1 MIPAILL
8 GGVALAAGIAIAIY
22 WKEIG
27 AWLKRIWDKLPAS
40 VKQNLKGAVA
50 LAKRIGNTFKNIMK
64 YYAYDSN
71 TNKWSETV
79 VTKEVNESDIP
90 KHIRERLHSTE
101 EVDISTD
108 LQEKLE
114 MTI

>member
-1 MIPAILL
+1 MIPVLLL
-8 GGVALAAGIAIAIY
+8 GGVALAGIAIAVY

-27 AWLKRIWDKLPAS
+27 AWLKRIWEKLPAS
-40 VKQNLKGAVA
+40 VRNNLKGAVA
-50 LAKRIGNTFKNIMK
+50 LAKRIGSTFKNIMK
-64 YYAYDSN
+64 YYAFDSN

-90 KHIRERLHSTE
+90 KHIRERLQRTD
-101 EVDISTD
+101 EVDISSD

-114 MTI
+114 MTL